1 MDKCNVILE
10 AKSEYGVDSV
20 FSHGSEYNFVK
31 IVEYNY
37 HGDFLILIKS
47 ARDNT
52 KIVVNVETDND
63 FVVKFN

>member
-10 AKSEYGVDSV
+10 AKSEYGVDNI
-20 FSHGSEYNFVK
+20 FSHGSEYSFVK

-37 HGDFLILIKS
+37 DGDFLILIKS

-63 FVVKFN
+63 FIVKFN